1 MVTTNSTTTEYQCE
15 AQLPNVTLW
24 NVCRLG
30 RAAPL
35 LQIWPEPVT
44 YTITVTAP
52 INAQLLSTET
62 PRGQPAYALR
72 VTDTHTHSLNRCG
85 FTRSRTTRS
94 RILERSLRV
103 ARDISTESEF
113 RDNRTE
119 RVGSRR
125 FFLNCRRLVEVRVR
139 TAPKETFD

>member
-72 VTDTHTHSLNRCG
+72 VTDTHTHSLAKP
-85 FTRSRTTRS
+85 
-94 RILERSLRV
+94 LRLHTV
-103 ARDISTESEF
+103 SHYPLTDLGE
-113 RDNRTE
+113 
-119 RVGSRR
+119 VGSRR
-125 FFLNCRRLVEVRVR
+125 
-139 TAPKETFD
+139 A